1 MGDCFE
7 SALKAWRIYRPTL
20 IRAEHAN
27 LTDAHI
33 ELLCEFL
40 AGREMVSAL
49 NLRRNMIGNQGA
61 KCLAKFMSESDSTLT
76 HLDLTR
82 NRIGQVGGQAMLDAL
97 NATTRIV
104 DCQMKYGNPL
114 SNKLGRVIEREVKAN
129 LQAVS
134 YAAEHG
140 EKGVLKYELV
150 DKGPDFMR
158 CAIKMA
164 QLHDILHLSLPP
176 SPDRLRIS
184 PRSSVGSPPG
194 APGAPPQEVL
204 WGASAGVCAQV
215 VLTCVY
221 N

>member
-61 KCLAKFMSESDSTLT
+61 KCLGKFISESDSTLT

-104 DCQMKYGNPL
+104 DCQMAYGNPL
-114 SNKLGRVIEREVKAN
+114 SNKMGRVIEREVKAN

-140 EKGVLKYELV
+140 ETGVLKYELV

-164 QLHDILHLSLPP
+164 RLHDILHLSLP
-176 SPDRLRIS
+176 DNMLALDDVRMVADLI
-184 PRSSVGSPPG
+184 
-194 APGAPPQEVL
+194 
-204 WGASAGVCAQV
+204 
-215 VLTCVY
+215 
-221 N
+221 